1 MKLSAR
7 NVLAGKVKSVTAGTV
22 DCEVVIEITA
32 GIEVV
37 SVITK
42 RSAESLGLKAGA
54 KVYAIIK
61 ASNVM
66 IGVD

>member
-7 NVLAGKVKSVTAGTV
+7 NILAGKVKNVTPGAV
-22 DCEVVIEITA
+22 DFEVVIEIA
-32 GIEVV
+32 PGIEVV
-37 SVITK
+37 SIITK
-42 RSAESLGLKAGA
+42 RSAETLGLKAGA

-66 IGVD
+66 IGID

>member
-7 NVLAGKVKSVTAGTV
+7 NVLAGKVKNVTPGSV
-22 DCEVVIEITA
+22 DCEVVIEIA
-32 GIEVV
+32 SGIEVV

-42 RSAESLGLKAGA
+42 RSAETLGLKAGV
-54 KVYAIIK
+54 KVYAIIN

>member
-7 NVLAGKVKSVTAGTV
+7 NVLAGKVKNVTPGTV
-22 DCEVVIEITA
+22 DCEVVIEIAA

-37 SVITK
+37 AVITK
-42 RSAESLGLKAGA
+42 RSAETLDLQAA
-54 KVYAIIK
+54 VEVYAIIK

-66 IGVD
+66 IGVA

>member
-7 NVLAGKVKSVTAGTV
+7 NVIAGKVKNVTSGAV
-22 DCEVVIEITA
+22 DFEVVIEVA
-32 GIEVV
+32 PGIDVV

-42 RSAESLGLKAGA
+42 RSAEALGLKPGV
-54 KVYAIIK
+54 KVFAIIK

-66 IGVD
+66 VGVE